1 MCIYVLI
8 YAQELFMIFVVVNS
22 MKKKIKKG
30 LTLMELVIAMALSS
44 VVIGGAVVVFLS
56 MNKLS
61 QTQTK
66 TNSELFDA
74 KGLVIAV
81 DSILSSSSNKEI
93 VMNTSGTPQGL
104 LFTITENDDS
114 IFAYNFSGTVL
125 EKTNTTSGTTEEV
138 LTTDELI
145 RVSITSAGLN
155 GYKLSFEYGQDFENT
170 FYLIKKVN

>member
-1 MCIYVLI
+1 
-8 YAQELFMIFVVVNS
+8 MIFVVVNS